1 MMQYSWP
8 SMLGCHA
15 WLLIIANIST
25 DSSCNDMVISSQ
37 DKYYLRVLRPNNLDM
52 DVKIEPLL

>member
-25 DSSCNDMVISSQ
+25 DSSCNDMVTYSQ
-37 DKYYLRVLRPNNLDM
+37 DNY
-52 DVKIEPLL
+52 

>member
-25 DSSCNDMVISSQ
+25 DSSCNIMVIVRIREF
-37 DKYYLRVLRPNNLDM
+37 DFN
-52 DVKIEPLL
+52 VKIEPLF

>member
-1 MMQYSWP
+1 MIYILMIAMKVLPELLMMQYSWP

-25 DSSCNDMVISSQ
+25 DSSCNDMVTYSQ
-37 DKYYLRVLRPNNLDM
+37 DNC
-52 DVKIEPLL
+52 

>member
-25 DSSCNDMVISSQ
+25 DSSCNDVVIVRIREF
-37 DKYYLRVLRPNNLDM
+37 DIN
-52 DVKIEPLL
+52 VKMEPLL

>member
-25 DSSCNDMVISSQ
+25 DSSCNIMVTYSQ
-37 DKYYLRVLRPNNLDM
+37 DNC
-52 DVKIEPLL
+52 